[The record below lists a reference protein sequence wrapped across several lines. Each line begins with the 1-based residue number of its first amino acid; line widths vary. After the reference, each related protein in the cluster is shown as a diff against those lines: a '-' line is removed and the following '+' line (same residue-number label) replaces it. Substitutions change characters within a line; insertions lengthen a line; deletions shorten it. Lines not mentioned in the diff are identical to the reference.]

1 MKTKQPDW
9 DELAAHNAGSGECF
23 PCFFCDCETNGEYGG
38 APEGSSQTIR
48 DMYMQ
53 RPRCMSCD
61 IDIRLRLNAAMI
73 KGIESVFSGVG
84 VDLASG
90 PDRTIF
96 TLVERS
102 DEEKTALDEIYR
114 EQDQQ
119 ALSELDIDRLAQEHG
134 DGRFYP

>member
-1 MKTKQPDW
+1 
-9 DELAAHNAGSGECF
+9 
-23 PCFFCDCETNGEYGG
+23 
-38 APEGSSQTIR
+38 
-48 DMYMQ
+48 
-53 RPRCMSCD
+53 
-61 IDIRLRLNAAMI
+61 MI